1 MVNVIWI
8 GMIVFSIVLSICN
21 GTTSA
26 VVQSVTVSCKTAVD
40 IALGLVGVMAL
51 WLGLMRVAEKAGLIN
66 VFSRVVGPLLRRL
79 FPEVP
84 DGHPAMGAM
93 IMNISA
99 NMLGIGNAATPFG
112 LRAMEHLQKL
122 NTDSGVAT
130 NAMCTFL
137 AINTSSVQL
146 VPVTAIAIL
155 AATGDP
161 NPTAII
167 FPALLATSC
176 STVAGI
182 AAVKFLEKTRITDA
196 IVLWARKWSLKRAGS
211 GETL

>member
-1 MVNVIWI
+1 MNVIWV
-8 GMIVFSIVLSICN
+8 GMVVTSIILSLFN

-26 VVQSVTVSCKTAVD
+26 VVQSITVSCKTAVH

-51 WLGLMRVAEKAGLIN
+51 WLGLMRVAEKAGLIAAL
-66 VFSRVVGPLLRRL
+66 SRVVGPILRRL
-79 FPEVP
+79 FPDVP
-84 DGHPAMGAM
+84 REHPAMGAM
-93 IMNISA
+93 VMNISA

-112 LRAMEHLQKL
+112 LKAMEHLQAL
-122 NTDSGVAT
+122 NVTPSVAT

-161 NPTAII
+161 NPTSII
-167 FPALLATSC
+167 FPALLATTC
-176 STVAGI
+176 STLAGI
-182 AAVKFLEKTRITDA
+182 LAVKLLEKTKLARQTCSVSQTA
-196 IVLWARKWSLKRAGS
+196 SSVLVET
-211 GETL
+211 GEQ

>member
-1 MVNVIWI
+1 MVNVIWV
-8 GMIVFSIVLSICN
+8 GMVVTSIILSLFN

-26 VVQSVTVSCKTAVD
+26 VVQSITVSCKTAVN

-51 WLGLMRVAEKAGLIN
+51 WLGLMRVAEKAGLIAAL
-66 VFSRVVGPLLRRL
+66 SRVVGPILRRL
-79 FPEVP
+79 FPDVP
-84 DGHPAMGAM
+84 REHPAMGAM
-93 IMNISA
+93 VMNISA

-112 LRAMEHLQKL
+112 LKAMEHLQAL
-122 NTDSGVAT
+122 NVTPSVAT

-161 NPTAII
+161 NPTSII
-167 FPALLATSC
+167 FPALLATTC
-176 STVAGI
+176 STLAGI
-182 AAVKFLEKTRITDA
+182 LAVKLLEKTKLARQTCSVSQTA
-196 IVLWARKWSLKRAGS
+196 SSVLVET
-211 GETL
+211 GEQ